1 MVLQSLSLQL
11 YSVRHALDDDLP
23 GTLAR
28 VAEIG
33 YQQVEAS
40 HKLYSRGPELA
51 QAVRDNGLGVPTYTS
66 PLVTLPGRE
75 VPDPQAVFAGARELG
90 ATAVIDTYI
99 PEEHWTSRED
109 VETIIEGLNTAAVA
123 AAEHGLRVGYHN
135 HWWELEQRFDGRT
148 ALEVLVDGLR
158 PEVVME
164 IDAYWVAVGGEDV
177 LALLDRLG
185 DRVRFLHLK
194 DGPISRNNL
203 EQQPAGKGKLPI
215 EAIIAATP
223 QVEAGAVEFDEYA
236 GDIFEGIAASFEY
249 LRTRT
254 AATA

>member
-1 MVLQSLSLQL
+1 MALQSLSLQL

-33 YQQVEAS
+33 YRQVEAS
-40 HKLYSRGPELA
+40 HKLYARGPELA
-51 QAVRDNGLGVPTYTS
+51 RAVREHGFGVPTFTS
-66 PLVTLPGRE
+66 PLVALPGRE
-75 VPDPQAVFAGARELG
+75 VPDVEEVFAAARELG

-99 PEEHWTSRED
+99 PEEHWTSRAD
-109 VETIIEGLNTAAVA
+109 VATIAAGLNA

-135 HWWELEQRFDGRT
+135 HWWELERRFDGRT
-148 ALEVLVDGLR
+148 ALEVLADDLR
-158 PEVVME
+158 PEVVLE
-164 IDAYWVAVGGEDV
+164 IDVYWVAVGGEDV

-194 DGPISRNNL
+194 DGPISRDNT
-203 EQQPAGKGKLPI
+203 QQLPAGRGKLPI
-215 EAIIAATP
+215 DEIIATTP

-236 GDIFEGIAASFEY
+236 GDIFEGIAASFDY
-249 LRTRT
+249 LRPRT
-254 AATA
+254 AA